1 MVKNESTKSSKEKA
15 KTSSPAAS
23 TDGHSAGTSTSRTDC
38 QRVAPRSIAAS
49 STSWLIDA
57 IRART
62 TIVT

>member
-1 MVKNESTKSSKEKA
+1 MVKNESTKSSNEKA
-15 KTSSPAAS
+15 KVSNPAAT
-23 TDGHSAGTSTSRTDC
+23 TDGHSAGTSTIRTAC

-49 STSWLIDA
+49 STSSVIAA